1 MYYYS
6 DMREALERGNAP
18 RVKAL
23 AEHALEEGRSA
34 TEILNEGLIAA
45 MSVVGVKFKNNEI
58 YVPEVMV
65 AARAMTAG
73 LNVIRPILVE
83 TGAPSEG
90 KVVIGT
96 VKGDLHDIGKNLVGM
111 MAEGAGF
118 TVVDLGTDTSAEK
131 FVAAAKEHDARIVGM
146 SALLTTTMIYMRTVV
161 QKFQEADMRHVK
173 LCIGGA
179 PATVEYARQIGAD
192 GYAADAASAVDLF
205 RRLAAEPG
213 TAPA

>member
-65 AARAMTAG
+65 AARAMT
-73 LNVIRPILVE
+73 
-83 TGAPSEG
+83 
-90 KVVIGT
+90 
-96 VKGDLHDIGKNLVGM
+96 
-111 MAEGAGF
+111 
-118 TVVDLGTDTSAEK
+118 
-131 FVAAAKEHDARIVGM
+131 
-146 SALLTTTMIYMRTVV
+146 
-161 QKFQEADMRHVK
+161 
-173 LCIGGA
+173 
-179 PATVEYARQIGAD
+179 
-192 GYAADAASAVDLF
+192 
-205 RRLAAEPG
+205 
-213 TAPA
+213 

>member
-1 MYYYS
+1 MYDYS
-6 DMREALERGNAP
+6 DIREALERGNAP

-73 LNVIRPILVE
+73 LNVIRPILVK

-96 VKGDLHDIGKNLVGM
+96 VKGDLHDIGKNLVKM
-111 MAEGAGF
+111 MFEGAGF
-118 TVVDLGTDTSAEK
+118 EVVDLGVDVTASS
-131 FVAAAKEHDARIVGM
+131 FVDAVRNENPDILGL
-146 SALLTTTMIYMRTVV
+146 SALLTTTMPAMKATIDALE
-161 QKFQEADMRHVK
+161 EAGIRDQVK
-173 LCIGGA
+173 VIIGGA
-179 PATVEYARQIGAD
+179 PVTDHYAREIRAD
-192 GYAADAASAVDLF
+192 GYAADASSAVDLG
-205 RRLAAEPG
+205 RKLISA
-213 TAPA
+213 